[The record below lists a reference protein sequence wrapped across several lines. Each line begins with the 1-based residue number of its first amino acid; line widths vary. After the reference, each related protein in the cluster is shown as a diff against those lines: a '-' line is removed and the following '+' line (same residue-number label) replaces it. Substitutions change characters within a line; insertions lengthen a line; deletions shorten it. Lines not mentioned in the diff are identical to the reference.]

1 MTQPRCKSNGARG
14 VKSPLGFKIRLVRLL
29 GGVIPANKCVDA
41 VGAYARAPAA
51 PALEPRHTKKP
62 RGFVSV
68 VRTPLVLYVACGA
81 YVAEVIKAV
90 ILRVS
95 VFVVYGVHWP
105 RTSHVEPRQPA
116 GAIPHTIVPHNDA
129 PVGRY
134 RAGHSANH
142 YFSASFNPPCEH
154 PRRRVVAQDFAQLI
168 VCDATVCHSV
178 SMT

>member
-29 GGVIPANKCVDA
+29 GSVIPSDKRIDA

-81 YVAEVIKAV
+81 YVAEVVKAV

-105 RTSHVEPRQPA
+105 QTSHVKPRQPA
-116 GAIPHTIVPHNDA
+116 DPISHPRNANDYA
-129 PVGRY
+129 PVGLHGPR
-134 RAGHSANH
+134 HSANH